1 LLFQHDASAQNNT
14 GKRSAK
20 KRSNCMKAL
29 IVLGAIVG
37 FLTGAA
43 FGVAGR
49 SPWPDALW
57 HACAAALASG
67 VLTRWWSRVWMQSLR
82 DSLEQRHGVRRP
94 DNAKPAAKT

>member
-1 LLFQHDASAQNNT
+1 LLFQHDPWAHSDT

-20 KRSNCMKAL
+20 KDSNCMKAL

-57 HACAAALASG
+57 HACAAALAAG
-67 VLTRWWSRVWMQSLR
+67 ILTRWWSRVWIQSLR
-82 DSLEQRHGVRRP
+82 DSLDQRQGARRP
-94 DNAKPAAKT
+94 DNAKSAAKT

>member
-1 LLFQHDASAQNNT
+1 
-14 GKRSAK
+14 
-20 KRSNCMKAL
+20 MKAL

-37 FLTGAA
+37 FLIGAA

-57 HACAAALASG
+57 HACAAALAAG

-82 DSLEQRHGVRRP
+82 DSLDQHQRMRRP
-94 DNAKPAAKT
+94 GNAKPAAKT